1 MAPSA
6 QTSPRAVHHG
16 QKGNPEAEAQDS
28 ALTAAPW
35 DLQQL
40 ASWVVLVSS
49 SDTAVSRAPQ
59 DCMVNMKEMLEC
71 LCFSLFLDTGLIV
84 GAHLS
89 SKPQVLVLGPL
100 IPFATS
106 KQVVYPILLIIFAK

>member
-1 MAPSA
+1 M
-6 QTSPRAVHHG
+6 
-16 QKGNPEAEAQDS
+16 AEAQDS

-40 ASWVVLVSS
+40 ASWVVFVSS

-59 DCMVNMKEMLEC
+59 NCMVNMKEMLKC

-84 GAHLS
+84 GVHLS
-89 SKPQVLVLGPL
+89 GKPQVLVLGPL
-100 IPFATS
+100 IPFATF
-106 KQVVYPILLIIFAK
+106 KQEVYPVLLIIFVK